1 MHSVAITGVGI
12 VSCLGSGSGRVL
24 DSLRAGR
31 SGIRLDPRR
40 TELGF
45 RSALTG
51 AIDDFVFPK
60 LDRKRTRTLTTF
72 GLQAY
77 GAAVEAIEA
86 AGWTDE
92 DVRNARTG
100 LIVGNDSSALASIEQ
115 AEITRREKST
125 FPIGGSLVFRALN
138 STVSMNLN
146 TLLGNRGASWTLSG
160 ACASGSHAIGQAAD
174 LIALGRQDRV
184 VCGGAQEI
192 NWESIASFDAT
203 NAFSTRQNAPEE
215 ASRPFDAGRD
225 GLVPSGGAAMLALE
239 RGDLARQRGA
249 TILGWVRS
257 YAFSSDG
264 QNLAAPSGEGL
275 RACMEECLSRAQVG
289 TESVDCIAAH
299 ATSTPL
305 GDAVEAGAIAQV
317 FGEAT
322 GGKRVPWVVSFK
334 GMVGHEMW
342 MAGASQVVYTLLMA
356 RGGFI
361 AANRNFER
369 QEEGAARLRVVKEIV
384 DTTPRWVLC
393 NAAGFGGTNSC
404 LLIETETATHAL

>member
-12 VSCLGSGSGRVL
+12 VSCLGSGSGRVQ

-40 TELGF
+40 TDLGF

-51 AIDDFVFPK
+51 TIDDFVPPK

-86 AGWTDE
+86 AGWSEE

-100 LIVGNDSSALASIEQ
+100 LIVGNDSSALAVVEQ
-115 AEITRREKST
+115 VEITHREKST

-160 ACASGSHAIGQAAD
+160 ACASGGHAIGQAAD

-192 NWESIASFDAT
+192 NWESVASFDAT
-203 NAFSTRQNAPEE
+203 NAFSTRQASPEE

-249 TILGWVRS
+249 DILGWVRS

-264 QNLAAPSGEGL
+264 QSLAAPSGEGL
-275 RACMEECLSRAQVG
+275 RACMEECLSRAQLG

-322 GGKRVPWVVSFK
+322 GGSRVPWAVSFK

-342 MAGASQVVYTLLMA
+342 MAGASQVVYALLMA

-361 AANRNFER
+361 AMNRNFER
-369 QEEGAARLRVVKEIV
+369 QEEGAARLRVAREIV
-384 DTTPRWVLC
+384 AETPRRVLC
-393 NAAGFGGTNSC
+393 NSAGFGGTNSC
-404 LLIETETATHAL
+404 LLIETEAATHAL

>member
-1 MHSVAITGVGI
+1 M
-12 VSCLGSGSGRVL
+12 
-24 DSLRAGR
+24 
-31 SGIRLDPRR
+31 
-40 TELGF
+40 
-45 RSALTG
+45 
-51 AIDDFVFPK
+51 
-60 LDRKRTRTLTTF
+60 
-72 GLQAY
+72 
-77 GAAVEAIEA
+77 
-86 AGWTDE
+86 
-92 DVRNARTG
+92 
-100 LIVGNDSSALASIEQ
+100 
-115 AEITRREKST
+115 
-125 FPIGGSLVFRALN
+125 
-138 STVSMNLN
+138 
-146 TLLGNRGASWTLSG
+146 
-160 ACASGSHAIGQAAD
+160 
-174 LIALGRQDRV
+174 

-249 TILGWVRS
+249 NILGWVRS